1 MLGLAPHTLEFT
13 YCPFS
18 ACSGLPPLMDGLA
31 PGTVAVRKT
40 CRSAHSAHSRPSVSA
55 HKGTRPPWLQGG
67 ARTGRGGRVLSS
79 LRVALS
85 QLLEPLLVDGAFASE
100 TQNLIRRLRVPPR
113 CECFSP
119 TRVHSSRVRLAGRFK
134 VFQPRRSRRAC
145 CVLRVGSSSLSSHLS
160 VVLDFLCVSLANSLA
175 DWTGSTRRKGLVL
188 PRTFESQWDA
198 SHRFPSV
205 PPCKGSLGYPLASRS
220 VPKLALTLQRVKSLI
235 SSLRRLVG
243 FLTVDGQ
250 PNKKFGV
257 KKKAV

>member
-1 MLGLAPHTLEFT
+1 MLREPWQYGRHA
-13 YCPFS
+13 
-18 ACSGLPPLMDGLA
+18 
-31 PGTVAVRKT
+31 AVRIPRTAARPSPRTKGRAHLGCKGAPARDVVGGCCRRFVSP
-40 CRSAHSAHSRPSVSA
+40 CRSCSSRCSW
-55 HKGTRPPWLQGG
+55 T
-67 ARTGRGGRVLSS
+67 ARSH
-79 LRVALS
+79 
-85 QLLEPLLVDGAFASE
+85 P
-100 TQNLIRRLRVPPR
+100 RLRISFDDCGLPPR

-205 PPCKGSLGYPLASRS
+205 PPRKGSLGYPLASRS